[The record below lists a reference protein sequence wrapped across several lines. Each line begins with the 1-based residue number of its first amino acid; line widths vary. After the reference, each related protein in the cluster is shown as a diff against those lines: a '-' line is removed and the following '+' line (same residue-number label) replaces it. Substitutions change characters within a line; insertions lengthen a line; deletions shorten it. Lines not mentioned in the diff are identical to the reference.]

1 MKLYNFDEKGTR
13 SEAELTEEY
22 IKIADKSKDALDEA
36 IAGTNDE
43 LMEKYFA
50 GEATSTEE
58 STRRSI
64 EGIISG

>member
-22 IKIADKSKDALDEA
+22 IKIGDKYKDALNEA

-43 LMEKYFA
+43 IFDNYLA
-50 GEATSTEE
+50 G
-58 STRRSI
+58 
-64 EGIISG
+64 